1 MKYLKLGSAKCRG
14 ILKME
19 RVIQQRIQQ
28 HNDAACGLMLKSKT
42 IKKIAESI
50 INCYKNGGKVVFLG
64 NGGSCSDSMHL
75 ATELISRYYFDRK
88 SLPAMALADNVSL
101 TAIGNDYGFEEVFKK
116 QVEGCVKK
124 GDVVIGIS
132 TSGNSKNVIK
142 AIEKAKELGGVTVAF
157 TGKRGGQLKD
167 KADTCLSIPSDDTPR
182 IQEGYMLA
190 GHIICELV
198 EKELFGK

>member
-1 MKYLKLGSAKCRG
+1 
-14 ILKME
+14 ME
-19 RVIQQRIQQ
+19 KTIQQRMQQ
-28 HNDAACGLMLKSKT
+28 HNSTIIRLLLESKT
-42 IKKIAESI
+42 IEKIAKTM
-50 INCYKNGGKVVFLG
+50 INCYKNGGKVIFFG

-75 ATELISRYYFDRK
+75 ATELISRYYIDRK
-88 SLPAMALADNVSL
+88 SLPAMALTDSVSL

-124 GDVVIGIS
+124 GDVIIGIS

-142 AIEKAKELGGVTVAF
+142 AIEKAKELGGITIAF
-157 TGKRGGQLKD
+157 TGKSGGFLKGKVD
-167 KADTCLSIPSDDTPR
+167 ICLNIPSDDTPR

>member
-1 MKYLKLGSAKCRG
+1 
-14 ILKME
+14 ME
-19 RVIQQRIQQ
+19 NAIRQRILQ
-28 HNDAACGLMLKSKT
+28 HSDTISLLMLESET
-42 IKKIAESI
+42 IKKIAEI
-50 INCYKNGGKVVFLG
+50 IVNCYKNGQKVIFFG

-88 SLPAMALADNVSL
+88 PLSAMALTDNVSI
-101 TAIGNDYGFEEVFKK
+101 TAIGNDYSFEEVFKK
-116 QVEGCVKK
+116 QVEAHVKK

-142 AIEKAKELGGVTVAF
+142 AIEKAKELGGIAVAF
-157 TGKRGGQLKD
+157 TGKSGGLLKD
-167 KADTCLSIPSDDTPR
+167 KVDICLKIPSDDTPR

-198 EKELFGK
+198 EKELFGKQNARLQ

>member
-1 MKYLKLGSAKCRG
+1 MKDL
-14 ILKME
+14 ILKRINE
-19 RVIQQRIQQ
+19 HKEVIEKLS
-28 HNDAACGLMLKSKT
+28 GSEET
-42 IKKIAESI
+42 IKKIVEII
-50 INCYKNGGKVVFLG
+50 INCYKQNGKVILFG

-75 ATELISRYYFDRK
+75 ATELLSRYYFDRK
-88 SLPAMALADNVSL
+88 SLPAIALTDNVSL
-101 TAIGNDYGFEEVFKK
+101 TAIGNDYSYEDVFAK
-116 QVEGCVKK
+116 QVEGFVKK

-142 AIEKAKELGGVTVAF
+142 AIEKANELGGISVGF
-157 TGKRGGQLKD
+157 TGRKGGILKD
-167 KADTCLSIPSDDTPR
+167 KVDICLNVPSDDTPR

>member
-1 MKYLKLGSAKCRG
+1 MKDL
-14 ILKME
+14 ILKRINE
-19 RVIQQRIQQ
+19 HKEVIEKLS
-28 HNDAACGLMLKSKT
+28 GSEET
-42 IKKIAESI
+42 IKKIVEII
-50 INCYKNGGKVVFLG
+50 INCYKQNGKVILFG

-75 ATELISRYYFDRK
+75 ATELLSRYYFDRK
-88 SLPAMALADNVSL
+88 SLPAIALTDNVSL
-101 TAIGNDYGFEEVFKK
+101 TAIGNDYSYEDVFAK
-116 QVEGCVKK
+116 QVEGFVKK

-142 AIEKAKELGGVTVAF
+142 AIEKANELGGISVGF
-157 TGKRGGQLKD
+157 TGRKGGILKD
-167 KADTCLSIPSDDTPR
+167 KVDICLDVPSDDTPR